1 MGKSLL
7 LSWINLI
14 ARLVHEVVNLEFQ
27 FHKCLSSEL
36 ELPSKIP
43 SHGPRR
49 TVQSYLPKKKSLQST
64 PLSFFLSSKRKKKMF
79 SSMPC
84 RLFNWRINPLHTCI
98 DLSAL
103 IRPWYSFSIFFF
115 AFFAASRRSRVLL
128 LPASFHSHWDENHTE
143 VVHSLSSWI

>member
-49 TVQSYLPKKKSLQST
+49 TVQSYLPKKKKAFSL
-64 PLSFFLSSKRKKKMF
+64 LLFHFFFSSKRKKKMF

-103 IRPWYSFSIFFF
+103 IRPWYSFSIFF

-128 LPASFHSHWDENHTE
+128 LPASFHYHWDENHTE